1 MSGVAGGRA
10 CRGAGDLLQLRRMS
24 RWVVISVVAGL
35 AALLVSA
42 AGCDS
47 DEPSAGGGAPESG
60 ELDLRGELIEPPF
73 AVRGDL
79 EGLLIVWFDAEGP
92 HTATSRE
99 EIPEASRE
107 HVRVDSLR
115 LSPEERDPDHVYVAD
130 VRVERDGRYEVRRLP
145 RETFDALVD
154 RAQGTTQVAANGTAE
169 GAGDDGHGANAQAN
183 ADIII
188 YGASWCSACHATARY
203 LTERG
208 VPFVEKDIER
218 DPGAL
223 AEMQAKARRAG
234 INPTGIPVIDVRGT
248 IVTGFDQRRLD
259 AILRGT

>member
-1 MSGVAGGRA
+1 MTGS
-10 CRGAGDLLQLRRMS
+10 RGYHAMLSCLA
-24 RWVVISVVAGL
+24 VL
-35 AALLVSA
+35 AALAVL
-42 AGCDS
+42 
-47 DEPSAGGGAPESG
+47 GACEDDGEGEASPDTLEEG
-60 ELDLRGELIEPPF
+60 ELDLRGEPIEPPF

-79 EGLLIVWFDAEGP
+79 EGLLIVWFDEGGP
-92 HTATSRE
+92 HTATSRD
-99 EIPEASRE
+99 EIPEAHRE
-107 HVRVDSLR
+107 RVRVDSLR

-130 VRVERDGRYEVRRLP
+130 VRAERDGRYEVRRLP

-154 RAQGTTQVAANGTAE
+154 RAAGTTAA
-169 GAGDDGHGANAQAN
+169 AN
-183 ADIII
+183 ADTNREGEAAGGGAAQADVII
-188 YGASWCSACHATARY
+188 YGAEWCSACHAAARY

-223 AEMQAKARRAG
+223 AEMQQKARRAG

-248 IVTGFDQRRLD
+248 IVTGFDRGRID